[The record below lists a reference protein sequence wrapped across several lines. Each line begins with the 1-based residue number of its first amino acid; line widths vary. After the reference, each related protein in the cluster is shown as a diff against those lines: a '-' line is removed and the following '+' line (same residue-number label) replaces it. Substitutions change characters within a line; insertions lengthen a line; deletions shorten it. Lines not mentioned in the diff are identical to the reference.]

1 MPPRRGEVY
10 FVDLDPTVGR
20 EQRGI
25 RPVVV
30 LSNDILNRRPLVIV
44 VVPGTK
50 GLHVQRE
57 FPSNV
62 RVRAGE
68 ANLPE
73 ETVFLTLQVRSLD
86 HSRFVDPPCR
96 KLSPAAVAELE
107 RALSYT
113 FALQA
118 PPPDDRTT

>member
-30 LSNDILNRRPLVIV
+30 LSNDILNRRPLVIA

-86 HSRFVDPPCR
+86 HSRFVDPPCG
-96 KLSPAAVAELE
+96 KLSPAVVAELE

-118 PPPDDRTT
+118 PPPGDTTT